1 MGNSRNL
8 AIELIPILTNIL
20 ANVTFKTLVVIII
33 KISKNIRTEI
43 FSTISHSFANNYTF
57 HSFVY
62 VSNLRRSCDPSCFE
76 LSPLLC
82 NRAPIIASLPLG
94 EKQKY
99 YF

>member
-43 FSTISHSFANNYTF
+43 FSTIFHIFANDYNF
-57 HSFVY
+57 HSFDI
-62 VSNLRRSCDPSCFE
+62 SN
-76 LSPLLC
+76 
-82 NRAPIIASLPLG
+82 
-94 EKQKY
+94 
-99 YF
+99 